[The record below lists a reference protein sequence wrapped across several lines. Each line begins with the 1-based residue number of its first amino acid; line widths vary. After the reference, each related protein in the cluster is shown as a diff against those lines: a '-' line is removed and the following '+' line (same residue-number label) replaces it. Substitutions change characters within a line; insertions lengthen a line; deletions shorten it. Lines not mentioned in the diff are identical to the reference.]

1 MAISRERKEELVAQY
16 VALLNQSGAVFL
28 AEYTGLSVKQFEAL
42 REEVRKSGGAIHVT
56 KNTLLVNALREA
68 GLPVPEDLLA
78 GQIATGFALSEV
90 PTLAKVMAD
99 YAKKEDKLTLKGGIL
114 GQELLSP
121 AQVQSLASL
130 PSLDELRG
138 QIIGLI
144 STPARNIAGTI
155 ASGVRQV
162 VNVLDAYAKKDEVA
176 EAA

>member
-1 MAISRERKEELVAQY
+1 LAISRQRKEELTAQY
-16 VALLNQSGAVFL
+16 VELINESRAVFL
-28 AEYTGLSVKQFEAL
+28 TEYTGLTVKQLEAL

-56 KNTLLVNALREA
+56 KNTLLINALRET
-68 GLPVPEDLLA
+68 GRPIPEDLLV
-78 GQIATGFALSEV
+78 GQIATGFALTEAPS
-90 PTLAKVMAD
+90 LAKTLVD
-99 YAKKEDKLTLKGGIL
+99 YAKKEDKLTLRGGIL
-114 GQELLSP
+114 GAELLTP

-144 STPARNIAGTI
+144 SAPARNIAGTI

-162 VNVLDAYAKKDEVA
+162 VNVLDAYAKKEEAV